1 MMMKLPQ
8 NVIEYIIV
16 HELAHISH
24 KHHQKP
30 FWDLV
35 AKHLP
40 EYKMHIAIL
49 KTYR

>member
-16 HELAHISH
+16 HELAHIAH

-40 EYKMHIAIL
+40 EYKTHIATL